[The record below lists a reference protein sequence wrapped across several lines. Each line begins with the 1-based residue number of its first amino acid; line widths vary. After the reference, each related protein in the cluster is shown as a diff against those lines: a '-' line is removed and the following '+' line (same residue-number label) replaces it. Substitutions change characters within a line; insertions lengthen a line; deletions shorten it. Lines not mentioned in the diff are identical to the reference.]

1 MKEILNLGGVRYNY
15 DFIAAWIK
23 YTRMRKGYSQ
33 EYVCHG
39 ICSVSYLSSFE
50 NGKRRLSIEAV
61 QCILKKLNMDIDK
74 KLENIGL
81 IRFKLNEMLNDIE
94 DMNYTAATEKYNE
107 LFEIREIIE
116 ESFYNIEFTIYEL
129 FYRFLVKNEEY
140 ETMEV
145 DIALLDKIYDSFDEE
160 LKCLYLGIS
169 GMIIAQR
176 LNSDIGTKRI
186 EQALK
191 IKELTWLNFSFG
203 IILCFDNAPGYGMFY
218 LQKALRSYESSGR
231 YINAIWCHNYLGI
244 CFSYLG
250 MYESSEKHFMA
261 GIMSAKHFNVDKLML
276 HLHNNLSDLYFN
288 KGDFKESIKWS
299 RKAIDDPYESL
310 LPVYNYIM
318 ACMKLNRIK
327 ECEKMFKI
335 YLTDEYKSSRYYLS
349 IYFLKLT
356 IFNFDDD
363 LFYEEVKNKIL
374 PYYEEMNKI
383 DMVRDIKIKLIEYF
397 EKKRKYKEANKIY
410 KELIN

>member
-1 MKEILNLGGVRYNY
+1 M
-15 DFIAAWIK
+15 
-23 YTRMRKGYSQ
+23 GY
-33 EYVCHG
+33 
-39 ICSVSYLSSFE
+39 F
-50 NGKRRLSIEAV
+50 
-61 QCILKKLNMDIDK
+61 
-74 KLENIGL
+74 
-81 IRFKLNEMLNDIE
+81 
-94 DMNYTAATEKYNE
+94 
-107 LFEIREIIE
+107 
-116 ESFYNIEFTIYEL
+116 
-129 FYRFLVKNEEY
+129 
-140 ETMEV
+140 
-145 DIALLDKIYDSFDEE
+145 
-160 LKCLYLGIS
+160 
-169 GMIIAQR
+169 
-176 LNSDIGTKRI
+176 
-186 EQALK
+186 
-191 IKELTWLNFSFG
+191 
-203 IILCFDNAPGYGMFY
+203 
-218 LQKALRSYESSGR
+218 
-231 YINAIWCHNYLGI
+231 
-244 CFSYLG
+244 
-250 MYESSEKHFMA
+250 
-261 GIMSAKHFNVDKLML
+261 
-276 HLHNNLSDLYFN
+276 LHNNLSDLYYN

-318 ACMKLNRIK
+318 ACIKLSRIK